1 MIRTFEGYFNINEDV
16 NAAKTLLLKIAAKKN
31 KKYSPEGKVKFTQEE
46 EKKILSNPDYTE
58 LRDYLLNVIKKP
70 GLVYP
75 FTYFMFVE
83 NLPRYSQKDSE
94 GNYDEKEF
102 CVENLINLY
111 LQASPNFPIFPLP
124 LGNIDNYIKDK
135 ELKKSTIPAYE
146 VLFSDLENIIS
157 MKGLK
162 GFVDKIQ
169 SKDVRDEFKKAVQTK
184 DKDPESKELLDKL
197 YSSYTAFKNLRP
209 KIDSAGKSHTPES
222 ILIAGSK
229 KYLDL
234 YDNYKFENPRQRF
247 VLFVN
252 DCVEK
257 LEGWESGIE
266 EFLIEIENIAPSIKL
281 LYSDNATKVVV
292 TSSRTFE
299 GIKEVCKVSNAD
311 LCISSK
317 GNFFSITGGCLQI
330 SINMMDLT
338 KLDLK
343 YLTTFTVRK
352 DGTIKEAR
360 TRVNMGAPQPS
371 KPNENYKNFIS
382 RYLPEIDHDGIIK
395 SIERNFNTELTI
407 KNLIQTLEQKA
418 NSSDSKS
425 FVLLLGSLEVQK
437 SIENGDY
444 TKEEM
449 AQYRDLIVAI
459 LKKDNKISYD
469 SIISDFKS
477 PGGLFMSKS
486 DIDLFKV
493 ITEGTYKREDV
504 SDIINLTKMGVD
516 DLTDFLSQL
525 ESSEDPNTISLVKHL
540 IDSSPEVI
548 EYAERILL

>member
-1 MIRTFEGYFNINEDV
+1 MIKTFEGYSNINENV
-16 NAAKTLLLKIAAKKN
+16 TAAKELLLKLASKKSRRS
-31 KKYSPEGKVKFTQEE
+31 SPEGKVKFTPEE
-46 EKKILSNPDYTE
+46 EKKILSNPDYIE
-58 LRDYLLNVIKKP
+58 LRDYLLNVVKKP

-83 NLPRYSQKDSE
+83 KLPRYSQKDSE
-94 GNYDEKEF
+94 GNYDEREF

-111 LQASPNFPIFPLP
+111 LQAAPNFSIFPLP
-124 LGNIDNYIKDK
+124 LGNIDNYIRDK

-169 SKDVRDEFKKAVQTK
+169 SKDVRDEFKKSVQLR

-197 YSSYTAFKNLRP
+197 YSSYTAFKNLSP

-222 ILIAGSK
+222 TLIAGSK

-234 YDNYKFENPRQRF
+234 YNNYKFENPRQRF

-292 TSSRTFE
+292 TSSRSFE

-311 LCISSK
+311 LCIASK

-360 TRVNMGAPQPS
+360 TRVNMAAPQPS
-371 KPNENYKNFIS
+371 KSNENYKAFIS
-382 RYLPEIDHDGIIK
+382 RYLPEIDHEGVIQ
-395 SIERNFNTELTI
+395 SIERSFGSELTI

-418 NSSDSKS
+418 SSSDSKS
-425 FVLLLGSLEVQK
+425 LVLLLGSLEVQK
-437 SIENGDY
+437 SIEKGDY
-444 TKEEM
+444 TREEM
-449 AQYRDLIVAI
+449 LQYRDLIIAI

-469 SIISDFKS
+469 SIVSDFKS

-486 DIDLFKV
+486 DIDLFKI
-493 ITEGTYKREDV
+493 ITEGNYKKEDALN
-504 SDIINLTKMGVD
+504 IINLTKLGID
-516 DLTDFLSQL
+516 DLMDFLNQVGST
-525 ESSEDPNTISLVKHL
+525 EDSNTITLVKHL

>member
-83 NLPRYSQKDSE
+83 NLPRYSQKDSD

-135 ELKKSTIPAYE
+135 ELKKSNIPAYE

-157 MKGLK
+157 MRGLK

-169 SKDVRDEFKKAVQTK
+169 SKDVRDEFKKAVQLG
-184 DKDPESKELLDKL
+184 DKDPERKELLDKL
-197 YSSYTAFKNLRP
+197 YFSYTAFKNLRP
-209 KIDSAGKSHTPES
+209 KVDSSGKSHTPES
-222 ILIAGSK
+222 TLIAGSK

-234 YDNYKFENPRQRF
+234 YNNYKFENPTQRF
-247 VLFVN
+247 DLFVK
-252 DCVEK
+252 DCVAK

-311 LCISSK
+311 LCIASK

-330 SINMMDLT
+330 SINMMDLS
-338 KLDLK
+338 KMDLK